1 METRANYLM
10 VGGFV
15 LTLAVG
21 LLVFVMWLAKFQFDT
36 QFSRYDIHY
45 EGSVTGLKIGSP
57 VRYRGVRVGE
67 VIDIGLDPARPE
79 RITITVEVEAQTPVR
94 GDTVA
99 TLEIEG
105 LTGGLYVLLGATT
118 LESPPL
124 TKAPGQRRPVIAARR
139 STLQQV
145 LEGAPEM
152 IQKVNLLLARA
163 TDLLSDE
170 NRNDFS
176 VILTNIRDV
185 SDTLVGRKD
194 DIGTL
199 IADAGAT
206 MTHLRGAAG
215 AVEDLAESLKSDGTK
230 LVQRLDGTLVALDL
244 MASGIDTSVTTT
256 AVEARALIA
265 DLRTTA
271 ANFTAMSGALKELV
285 AENREGISDFTST
298 GLSELTVLLINMRDL
313 VVALNR
319 VTTDIERDPARF
331 FFGNRQ
337 EGYEGQVRR

>member
-15 LTLAVG
+15 LLLGAG

-36 QFSRYDIHY
+36 QYDRYDIHY
-45 EGSVTGLKIGSP
+45 DGSVTGLKVGSP

-67 VIDIGLDPARPE
+67 VIDVGIDPERPE
-79 RITITVEVEAQTPVR
+79 RITITIEVEAQTPVR
-94 GDTVA
+94 ADTVA

-118 LESPPL
+118 LDAPPL
-124 TKAPGQRRPVIAARR
+124 ALEPGQRRPVIASRR

-145 LEGAPEM
+145 LEGAPET
-152 IQKVNLLLARA
+152 IQKVNLLLARVS
-163 TDLLSDE
+163 DLLSDK
-170 NRNDFS
+170 NREDFA
-176 VILTNIRDV
+176 VILANMRGF
-185 SDTLVGRKD
+185 SDTLAARQD
-194 DIGTL
+194 DIGGL
-199 IADAGAT
+199 IVDAGAT
-206 MTHLRGAAG
+206 MSHLRETAS
-215 AVEDLAESLKSDGTK
+215 AVEDLAGTLKRDGAK
-230 LVQRLDGTLVALDL
+230 LVQRLDTTLASLDL
-244 MASGIDTSVTTT
+244 MASGIDHSVATT
-256 AVEARALIA
+256 ASEARALIA
-265 DLRTTA
+265 NLRTTA
-271 ANFTAMSGALKELV
+271 ANFTTMSSELKELV
-285 AENREGISDFTST
+285 AENREGIRDFTST
-298 GLSELTVLLINMRDL
+298 GLSELTVLLIEMRDL